1 MGQPEYAFDKTFCSA
16 ALLRALAEEYG
27 TPLLVYDRETWLG
40 RVKLL
45 KEAFS
50 WAPGF
55 RQFFP
60 VKAAANPA
68 LWRLALQAGCGLLCS
83 SEVELSLAAQA
94 GGTGQSLLFTSCFP
108 GREDWEAVRKTGA
121 QVILDSPSQLAEAP
135 LPEGKTLGLRLKYH
149 HGSGKRALW
158 SRFGMD
164 REQLLDA
171 AILASR
177 RGATSLGLH
186 VHRTGLYRPGEWSS
200 SA

>member
-60 VKAAANPA
+60 VKAA
-68 LWRLALQAGCGLLCS
+68 
-83 SEVELSLAAQA
+83 
-94 GGTGQSLLFTSCFP
+94 GQSGFVAVGPSGRLRPSVQQRSGAVSGGSGWRNWAVAFVYLLFSRQ
-108 GREDWEAVRKTGA
+108 GRLGG
-121 QVILDSPSQLAEAP
+121 PSERPAP
-135 LPEGKTLGLRLKYH
+135 R
-149 HGSGKRALW
+149 
-158 SRFGMD
+158 
-164 REQLLDA
+164 
-171 AILASR
+171 
-177 RGATSLGLH
+177 
-186 VHRTGLYRPGEWSS
+186 
-200 SA
+200 

>member
-164 REQLLDA
+164 R
-171 AILASR
+171 
-177 RGATSLGLH
+177 
-186 VHRTGLYRPGEWSS
+186 
-200 SA
+200 

>member
-68 LWRLALQAGCGLLCS
+68 PAP
-83 SEVELSLAAQA
+83 AAK
-94 GGTGQSLLFTSCFP
+94 SCLRSPANTCPHLEMIFP
-108 GREDWEAVRKTGA
+108 T
-121 QVILDSPSQLAEAP
+121 
-135 LPEGKTLGLRLKYH
+135 
-149 HGSGKRALW
+149 
-158 SRFGMD
+158 
-164 REQLLDA
+164 
-171 AILASR
+171 
-177 RGATSLGLH
+177 
-186 VHRTGLYRPGEWSS
+186 
-200 SA
+200 

>member
-83 SEVELSLAAQA
+83 SEVELSLLRLAELGSRFCLPPVFPA
-94 GGTGQSLLFTSCFP
+94 G
-108 GREDWEAVRKTGA
+108 KTGR
-121 QVILDSPSQLAEAP
+121 PSERPAP
-135 LPEGKTLGLRLKYH
+135 R
-149 HGSGKRALW
+149 
-158 SRFGMD
+158 
-164 REQLLDA
+164 
-171 AILASR
+171 
-177 RGATSLGLH
+177 
-186 VHRTGLYRPGEWSS
+186 
-200 SA
+200 

>member
-94 GGTGQSLLFTSCFP
+94 GGTGQSLLFTSLFSRQGRLGGRPKDRRPGDFGQPVPAGGSAPAGGQNPGATAEVPSRERETGALVPVWHGPGAAAGCGNLGIPP
-108 GREDWEAVRKTGA
+108 GRNQPGTSR
-121 QVILDSPSQLAEAP
+121 SQNRSVPAR
-135 LPEGKTLGLRLKYH
+135 GVV
-149 HGSGKRALW
+149 
-158 SRFGMD
+158 
-164 REQLLDA
+164 LLC
-171 AILASR
+171 
-177 RGATSLGLH
+177 
-186 VHRTGLYRPGEWSS
+186 
-200 SA
+200 

>member
-108 GREDWEAVRKTGA
+108 GRKTGR
-121 QVILDSPSQLAEAP
+121 PSERPAP
-135 LPEGKTLGLRLKYH
+135 R
-149 HGSGKRALW
+149 
-158 SRFGMD
+158 
-164 REQLLDA
+164 
-171 AILASR
+171 
-177 RGATSLGLH
+177 
-186 VHRTGLYRPGEWSS
+186 
-200 SA
+200 

>member
-60 VKAAANPA
+60 VKTAANPA
-68 LWRLALQAGCGLLCS
+68 LWQLALQAGCGLLCS

-108 GREDWEAVRKTGA
+108 GREDWEAVR
-121 QVILDSPSQLAEAP
+121 
-135 LPEGKTLGLRLKYH
+135 
-149 HGSGKRALW
+149 
-158 SRFGMD
+158 
-164 REQLLDA
+164 
-171 AILASR
+171 
-177 RGATSLGLH
+177 
-186 VHRTGLYRPGEWSS
+186 
-200 SA
+200 